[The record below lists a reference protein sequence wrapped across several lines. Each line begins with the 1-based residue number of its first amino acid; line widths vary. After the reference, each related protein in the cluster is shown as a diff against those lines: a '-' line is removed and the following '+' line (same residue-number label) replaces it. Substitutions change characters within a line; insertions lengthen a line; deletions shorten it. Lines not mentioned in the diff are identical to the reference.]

1 MQSGSR
7 GAVAWKDSSAT
18 WAEYGNPH
26 STMGNGRIDT
36 VQADFLIVG
45 KQVLDWIPDSSVCF
59 HHI

>member
-1 MQSGSR
+1 
-7 GAVAWKDSSAT
+7 
-18 WAEYGNPH
+18 
-26 STMGNGRIDT
+26 MGNGRIDT